1 MNRFVKYT
9 IAAGVGLM
17 LTGCNIYK
25 KYEMPTADS
34 AIVADYAKAS
44 EAAAD
49 SASLP
54 SDGNRSLPTRSSR
67 TSSALR
73 STTTR
78 ILRMHVSM

>member
-54 SDGNRSLPTRSSR
+54 
-67 TSSALR
+67 
-73 STTTR
+73 
-78 ILRMHVSM
+78 

>member
-54 SDGNRSLPTRSSR
+54 YLGWEQVKGKRKRIRSL
-67 TSSALR
+67 
-73 STTTR
+73 
-78 ILRMHVSM
+78 